1 MMAITIF
8 VVHRSFGLWTHIRE
22 VYEGINFILGFTVNK
37 FYLLYNIS
45 CVCLVWDWIYLVF
58 ANWTSKTTVKQYWH
72 LTKSSNKIPTLCI
85 GSSHVRTC
93 HQFIGSNRSLTDVFN
108 IKKLPKVS
116 IFGIGGAKVSI
127 PLYLQEFDYTI

>member
-37 FYLLYNIS
+37 FYLFYNIS
-45 CVCLVWDWIYLVF
+45 CVRLVWDWICFLQ
-58 ANWTSKTTVKQYWH
+58 TGLSKTTVKQYWH
-72 LTKSSNKIPTLCI
+72 LTKRSNKIPTLCI